1 MPGLTVLSVGG
12 RPWPGYTRTE
22 FLCKIKTLNTLQP
35 IPETARPRPALLRW
49 LPLVCL
55 LGGLAVFFA
64 LELDTYVNFDTL
76 ARYRAELRRWVEANA
91 LLAPLVYVVSYIVA
105 IAFSLPGGVLLT
117 LTGGFLFGPILGALC
132 AIVGAT
138 GGATAVYLAAK
149 TALGDRLRARAGTAL
164 QRMQDGFRRD
174 AFSYLLVL
182 RLVPLFPF
190 FLVNIVPAFAGVP
203 TRIYVL
209 ATFIGIIPATF
220 IFASVGNGLGAVF
233 DAGQTPDLGLLAK
246 PQILLPLIGLALLA
260 LIPVGYRYWKGRA
273 DG

>member
-1 MPGLTVLSVGG
+1 LS
-12 RPWPGYTRTE
+12 PADLP
-22 FLCKIKTLNTLQP
+22 
-35 IPETARPRPALLRW
+35 PETATPASPLLRW
-49 LPLVCL
+49 LPLGCL
-55 LGGLAVFFA
+55 VAGLAAFFA
-64 LELDTYVNFDTL
+64 FGLDEYVNFDTL
-76 ARYRAELRRWVEANA
+76 ARHRADLLRWVEAHGV
-91 LLAPLVYVVSYIVA
+91 LAPLVYIGGYILA

-117 LTGGFLFGPILGALC
+117 LTGGFLFGPVFGALF

-138 GGATAVYLAAK
+138 GGATAVFLAAK

-203 TRIYVL
+203 TRTYVL
-209 ATFIGIIPATF
+209 ATFIGIIPGTF
-220 IFASVGNGLGAVF
+220 VFASVGNGLGAVF
-233 DAGQTPDLGLLAK
+233 DSGQTPDLGVLAK

-260 LIPVGYRYWKGRA
+260 LIPVVYRRWKGRS

>member
-1 MPGLTVLSVGG
+1 MLSA
-12 RPWPGYTRTE
+12 
-22 FLCKIKTLNTLQP
+22 LKTT
-35 IPETARPRPALLRW
+35 PETARPTSTLLRW
-49 LPLVCL
+49 LPLACL
-55 LGGLAVFFA
+55 LGGLAAFFA
-64 LELDTYVNFDTL
+64 LGLDAYVNFATL
-76 ARYRAELRRWVEANA
+76 ARHRAELLRWVQANA
-91 LLAPLVYVVSYIVA
+91 LLAPLVYIVVYIAAVG
-105 IAFSLPGGVLLT
+105 FSLPGGVLLT
-117 LTGGFLFGPILGALC
+117 LTGGFLFGPIFGALC

-138 GGATAVYLAAK
+138 GGATAVYLAAR
-149 TALGDRLRARAGTAL
+149 TALGDRLRAQAGTAL

-209 ATFIGIIPATF
+209 ATFIGIIPGTF
-220 IFASVGNGLGAVF
+220 VFASVGNGLGAVF

-246 PQILLPLIGLALLA
+246 PEILLPLIGLALLA